1 MKMKLFLS
9 SIISMYLFL
18 FAEQLYFPN
27 DVRIGDP
34 SINYVNPEISPVSNY
49 MVWIEV
55 DTITGVLGRVWHCGI
70 DPNTGDLIPPNGKGF
85 SPFYSN
91 IYARP
96 GDWGLDSIG
105 PYYVGATYN
114 GQIKF
119 VRPTSPTS
127 GIVTDIPLS
136 VVNKRRVFYASQ
148 LPGINRR
155 FVSYIYN
162 DSVNGFSQNTPENS
176 YFQLHLLDLDN
187 PTNDHLIEEQP
198 SMYPLPIPMDIIV
211 PRWIKG
217 SHYLTYGYKDQT
229 NRVQAK
235 EFNAYTPQN
244 QAIPVT
250 NDPANKIDG
259 NSVLNPLTNEQY
271 FMSGINAS
279 DTAYFY
285 KRDSFGSMF
294 IQNEIVVPQSVHL
307 DTPSLN
313 QSHEPF
319 LFDGQ
324 LYSAFQINNWG
335 GNFFNTT
342 FNEPG
347 EIWMVTIDTNPQQFW
362 LLSEFDSTLNVSEP
376 EPYVGNNKVWVYYSA
391 NVIDTIKPFFKRQF
405 QLRRCD
411 TPLNNQSI
419 AIGKGNDYK
428 INRILLYPN
437 PTRGIILFNDEKLM
451 NTCFIVY
458 NTSGQIVK
466 RLQNQHYVDISD
478 MADGVY
484 FIESK
489 SGRQRLTTKIVKK
502 K

>member
-1 MKMKLFLS
+1 MKIRVILLSILFLC
-9 SIISMYLFL
+9 LFL
-18 FAEQLYFPN
+18 FAGQSFFPN

-34 SINYVNPEISPVSNY
+34 SINYVNPEISPVGNY

-55 DTITGVLGRVWHCGI
+55 DTITGVLGRVWQCGI

-105 PYYVGATYN
+105 PYYVGATLN

-119 VRPTSPTS
+119 VRPTGPTS
-127 GIVTDIPLS
+127 GIVTDIPLPA
-136 VVNKRRVFYASQ
+136 VNKRRVFNSSQ

-162 DSVNGFSQNTPENS
+162 DSVNGFSQNTPQNS
-176 YFQLHLLDLDN
+176 YFQLRLLDLDN
-187 PTNDHLIEEQP
+187 PANDYLIEEQP

-217 SHYLTYGYKDQT
+217 SHYLTYGYMDQN

-244 QAIPVT
+244 QAFPVT

-259 NSVLNPLTNEQY
+259 NSALNPLTNVQY

-285 KRDSFGSMF
+285 KRNSFGSMF
-294 IQNEIVVPQSVHL
+294 IQNEIVVPQSAHL
-307 DTPSLN
+307 DSPSLN

-319 LFDGQ
+319 FFNGE
-324 LYSAFQINNWG
+324 LYSVFQINNWG

-347 EIWMVTIDTNPQQFW
+347 EIWMVTIDVNPQEFW
-362 LLSEFDSTLNVSEP
+362 LLSQFDSTLNVSEP
-376 EPYVGNNKVWVYYSA
+376 EPYIGNNKVWVYYSA
-391 NVIDTIKPFFKRQF
+391 NVIDTTKPFFKRQF

-411 TPLNNQSI
+411 TPLNNQPI
-419 AIGKGNDYK
+419 TTERGNDCK
-428 INRILLYPN
+428 INRISFYPN
-437 PTRGIILFNDEKLM
+437 PTRGIIFFNDNNFVNLE
-451 NTCFIVY
+451 FIVY
-458 NTSGQIVK
+458 NASGQIVK
-466 RLQNQHYVDISD
+466 RLQNHHCIDISD

-484 FIESK
+484 FIEVRSDK
-489 SGRQRLTTKIVKK
+489 QKLMTKIIKER
-502 K
+502 